1 MDRLE
6 LMKLFTRIYETRS
19 LSRAARDLGTTQST
33 VSKRLQA
40 LETKLGVT
48 LVERN
53 TRGLRPSEAGT
64 LYYEQCKRWLA
75 EMEQTEEELQSLR
88 KGARGSLRL
97 SVPLNIGQV
106 QLARIAFSFQR
117 QYPGILI
124 DISLTDQ
131 VVDLVADGVDIA
143 IRIGQV
149 GNLAVVARKLARYRP
164 VLVAAPNY
172 LQRRGSPGN
181 LQELGTH
188 RVLYYG
194 VRPESL
200 SYRGRELVLGP
211 DSQLITTDA
220 LVLREAVREGLG
232 IGLLSPWLVQDDLER
247 GTLIR
252 VLPEAEGEEFIVH
265 AVYLPT
271 RRMPARVREFLAHC
285 AREVPRIPGLSAP

>member
-19 LSRAARDLGTTQST
+19 LSRAARDLATTQST

-40 LETKLGVT
+40 LEATLGVT

-53 TRGLRPSEAGT
+53 TRGLRPSEAGEV
-64 LYYEQCKRWLA
+64 YYEQCKRWLA

-131 VVDLVADGVDIA
+131 VVDLVADGTDIA

-164 VLVAAPNY
+164 VLVAAPTY
-172 LQRRGSPGN
+172 VQRRGTPSN
-181 LQELGTH
+181 LQELSRH

-194 VRPESL
+194 IRPESL
-200 SYRGRELVLGP
+200 SYRGRRYMIGP
-211 DSQLITTDA
+211 DSQLITSDA
-220 LVLREAVREGLG
+220 LVLREAVREGLA
-232 IGLLSPWLVQDDLER
+232 IGLLSPWLVQHDLER
-247 GTLIR
+247 GSLVRIM
-252 VLPEAEGEEFIVH
+252 PEAEGEEFIVH
-265 AVYLPT
+265 AVYLP
-271 RRMPARVREFLAHC
+271 RVGCPHACGNFSRIARVRYPAFPA
-285 AREVPRIPGLSAP
+285 